1 MDLQGFKEQVQQEKG
16 KTKEIF
22 KKLKKMRPKL
32 LDQAFAE
39 AHEEV
44 FSEIDCLSCA
54 NCCKTAGPRLLE
66 KDIDRIAK
74 HLRMK
79 PSDFMDRYV
88 KIDEDQDLI
97 FNALPCPFLGSDN
110 YCSIYEVRPKA
121 CRDYP
126 HTNRNRMHQILKLTE
141 KNANLCPAVFE
152 ISRRLKAY

>member
-1 MDLQGFKEQVQQEKG
+1 MDLESFKEEVQQEKG

>member
-1 MDLQGFKEQVQQEKG
+1 MDLEGFKEQAQQEKG